1 MLIVV
6 FRSSFDQ
13 ATAEVLGMEDFCDAE
28 VERAFGAIDVD
39 GNGVIDEEEAQQLL
53 EDVYVAGY
61 GR

>member
-1 MLIVV
+1 
-6 FRSSFDQ
+6 
-13 ATAEVLGMEDFCDAE
+13 MEDFCDAE